1 MKGIGAA
8 ERVFEL
14 VEYQPRISNHL
25 GKKVDELN
33 GDIEFKGI
41 DFTYPS
47 RPSLVSLKT

>member
-25 GKKVDELN
+25 GKKWM
-33 GDIEFKGI
+33 
-41 DFTYPS
+41 S
-47 RPSLVSLKT
+47 